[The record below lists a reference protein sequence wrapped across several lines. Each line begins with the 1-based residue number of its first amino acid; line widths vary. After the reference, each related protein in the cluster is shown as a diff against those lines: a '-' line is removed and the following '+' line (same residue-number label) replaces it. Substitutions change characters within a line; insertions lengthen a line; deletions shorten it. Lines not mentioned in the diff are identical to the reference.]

1 MKHAPNL
8 IFEIVASD
16 DFQRKLIAPMINAF
30 VSRLSRPGA
39 DGKTYR
45 AFILDW
51 LYLERPMLDRFIGE
65 RFNVQFEGPALRV
78 DGNDY
83 PLGGYIERQIEWVKI
98 DPVEAFALRT
108 RLRAAVDAAVTEW
121 NGGKPMKFLPA
132 VVVKTMFDRAEADAK
147 AAQTIRD
154 FLGSTAKPEGDR

>member
-8 IFEIVASD
+8 IVEILASED
-16 DFQRKLIAPMINAF
+16 LQHKLIAPMIDAF
-30 VSRLSRPGA
+30 VRRLSRPGA

-45 AFILDW
+45 SFILDW

-78 DGNDY
+78 EGNDY

-98 DPVEAFALRT
+98 DPVEAIALRT
-108 RLRAAVDAAVTEW
+108 RLRAAVDAVVTEW

-132 VVVKTMFDRAEADAK
+132 VVVKTMLDRAAADAK
-147 AAQTIRD
+147 DAQTIRD